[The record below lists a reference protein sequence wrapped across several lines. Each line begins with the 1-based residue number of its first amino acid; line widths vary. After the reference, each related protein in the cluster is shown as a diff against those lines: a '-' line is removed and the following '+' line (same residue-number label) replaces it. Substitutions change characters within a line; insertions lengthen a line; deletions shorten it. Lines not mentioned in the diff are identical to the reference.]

1 MSEKLPSVNDE
12 VFLFT
17 KETRAKKSSG
27 ENWKLFKER
36 VAKEIKGIKWV
47 ASKFDI
53 AEKVAELLDIKIPS
67 IFISSWKKS
76 EEIKKIIEDSIK
88 SPEEKFEVN
97 LSEHTI
103 TSEHKPYIELMLKNV
118 QVYKIEFD
126 LNLSFTLDSFM
137 LKIQNGIIYGIDP
150 GVCNAQG
157 TLSWEKIKLLEKK
170 SEPIKIPGTIHLNS
184 TNL

>member
-1 MSEKLPSVNDE
+1 MSENLPSVNDE

-17 KETRAKKSSG
+17 KETQSKKSSD

-36 VAKEIKGIKWV
+36 VAKEIKGVKWV

-53 AEKVAELLDIKIPS
+53 ADKVAELLDIKIPS
-67 IFISSWKKS
+67 IFLSSWKKS
-76 EEIKKIIEDSIK
+76 EELKKILEESIK

-103 TSEHKPYIELMLKNV
+103 TSEHKPYIEVMFKNMSI
-118 QVYKIEFD
+118 YKIEFD

-137 LKIQNGIIYGIDP
+137 LKIQNGNICGIYP

-157 TLSWEKIKLLEKK
+157 TLSWEKIRLLEKK
-170 SEPIKIPGTIHLNS
+170 LEPIKLPGTIQLN
-184 TNL
+184 

>member
-17 KETRAKKSSG
+17 KETQAKKSSD
-27 ENWKLFKER
+27 ENWKLFKEK

-67 IFISSWKKS
+67 IFLSSWKQS
-76 EEIKKIIEDSIK
+76 DEIKKLLDQSAK

-103 TSEHKPYIELMLKNV
+103 TSDHTPFIEVMFKNMP
-118 QVYKIEFD
+118 VYKIEFD
-126 LNLSFTLDSFM
+126 LNLSFTLDGFI
-137 LKIQNGIIYGIDP
+137 LKIQNGIIYGIDT
-150 GVCNAQG
+150 GICNARG

-170 SEPIKIPGTIHLNS
+170 SEPIKLPGTIHLN
-184 TNL
+184 

>member
-1 MSEKLPSVNDE
+1 MSENLPSVNDE

-17 KETRAKKSSG
+17 KEIQAKKSSD

-36 VAKEIKGIKWV
+36 VGKELKGVKWV

-67 IFISSWKKS
+67 IFLSSWRKS
-76 EEIKKIIEDSIK
+76 DEIKKLLDQSAK
-88 SPEEKFEVN
+88 SPEEKFEAN

-103 TSEHKPYIELMLKNV
+103 TSEHKPYIEVMFKNMA
-118 QVYKIEFD
+118 VYKIEFD
-126 LNLSFTLDSFM
+126 LNLSFTLHGFI
-137 LKIQNGIIYGIDP
+137 LKIQNGIIHGIDP

-157 TLSWEKIKLLEKK
+157 TLSWENIKLLEKK
-170 SEPIKIPGTIHLNS
+170 LEPIKLPGTINLN
-184 TNL
+184 

>member
-1 MSEKLPSVNDE
+1 MSENLPSVNDE

-17 KETRAKKSSG
+17 KETQAKKSSD
-27 ENWKLFKER
+27 ENWKLFKEG

-67 IFISSWKKS
+67 IFLSSWRKS
-76 EEIKKIIEDSIK
+76 DEIKKLLDQSAK

-103 TSEHKPYIELMLKNV
+103 TSEHKPYIEVMVKNMT
-118 QVYKIEFD
+118 VYKIEFD
-126 LNLSFTLDSFM
+126 LNLSFILHGFI

-170 SEPIKIPGTIHLNS
+170 LEPIKLPGTIHLN
-184 TNL
+184 

>member
-1 MSEKLPSVNDE
+1 MSENLPSVNDE

-17 KETRAKKSSG
+17 KETQAKKSSD
-27 ENWKLFKER
+27 ENWKLFKEGI
-36 VAKEIKGIKWV
+36 AKEIKGIKWV
-47 ASKFDI
+47 ASRFDI

-76 EEIKKIIEDSIK
+76 EEIKKIIEESLK
-88 SPEEKFEVN
+88 SSEEKFEVN

-103 TSEHKPYIELMLKNV
+103 TSEHKPYIEVMFKNMPA
-118 QVYKIEFD
+118 YKIEFD
-126 LNLSFTLDSFM
+126 LNLSFTLDGFI

-150 GVCNAQG
+150 GICNAQG

-170 SEPIKIPGTIHLNS
+170 LEAIKLPGTIRLN
-184 TNL
+184 

>member
-1 MSEKLPSVNDE
+1 MSENFPSVNDG

-17 KETRAKKSSG
+17 KETQAKKSSD

-36 VAKEIKGIKWV
+36 VAKEIKGVKWV

-67 IFISSWKKS
+67 IFLSSWKKS
-76 EEIKKIIEDSIK
+76 EELKKILDESIK

-103 TSEHKPYIELMLKNV
+103 TSEHKPCIEVMFKNMSI
-118 QVYKIEFD
+118 YKIEFD
-126 LNLSFTLDSFM
+126 LNLSFTLESFM
-137 LKIQNGIIYGIDP
+137 LKIQNGNIYGIEP
-150 GVCNAQG
+150 GVCKAQG

-170 SEPIKIPGTIHLNS
+170 LEPVKLPGTIHLN
-184 TNL
+184 